1 MAKEQMDTKA
11 LEVEEQT
18 EVKENEYD
26 MFLKEIKTEILR
38 ERIDRIDR
46 LNNIRKKYLSDFY
59 IVIYGKNELDLD
71 NATINVSSEINK
83 CGISTKILERRD
95 VAVFLKYSYSRNF
108 DEREVKDISDDELV
122 NWIKPNEVE
131 FFSNHY
137 VIDGVDASCLAV
149 SDFPLRVKNAWGS
162 ELFNIP
168 NTKAVLHFKPV
179 EKYKAIK
186 RIDKCIY
193 LC

>member
-1 MAKEQMDTKA
+1 
-11 LEVEEQT
+11 
-18 EVKENEYD
+18 

-95 VAVFLKYSYSRNF
+95 VAVF
-108 DEREVKDISDDELV
+108 
-122 NWIKPNEVE
+122 
-131 FFSNHY
+131 
-137 VIDGVDASCLAV
+137 
-149 SDFPLRVKNAWGS
+149 
-162 ELFNIP
+162 
-168 NTKAVLHFKPV
+168 
-179 EKYKAIK
+179 
-186 RIDKCIY
+186 
-193 LC
+193 